1 MKYLLDTH
9 IILWALINDP
19 RIDADTKEIIMNKN
33 NMIYYST
40 ISPWEVEIKHAKNK
54 SFKLSGEQFCFL
66 CDQNKLLN
74 LSIQNKH
81 IQELKRIKNSDETK
95 HSDSFDRMLIAQ
107 ARSENMI
114 LITHDQK
121 FKNYKEKNIMII

>member
-33 NMIYYST
+33 NTIYYST

-54 SFKLSGEQFCFL
+54 LFKLSGEQFCFFF
-66 CDQNKLLN
+66 N
-74 LSIQNKH
+74 
-81 IQELKRIKNSDETK
+81 
-95 HSDSFDRMLIAQ
+95 
-107 ARSENMI
+107 
-114 LITHDQK
+114 
-121 FKNYKEKNIMII
+121 